1 MNVYKRELKSGIK
14 SFLIWTIS
22 IAAFIAICIGMFPEM
37 KGKMD
42 SVSDIFASMG
52 AFSSAFGMDRL
63 GLGTLLGFY
72 SVECG
77 TIMALGAALFASMVG
92 SVMVGKEEK
101 GRTAEFLFS
110 LPIKREKVMG
120 EKYLAL
126 ITEMVVFHI
135 IAFVISLL
143 SILAIKEEIPMKE
156 LLLLHSSYL
165 ILTLCLATICFSLST
180 IPSCSSV
187 GMGMGLVLFFYFFN
201 LLANITEK
209 IDWLKFL
216 SPFSFTDGATIV
228 LEKKLDWTLISV
240 WVVISLLCLIYGFW
254 NYKKRDLK
262 S

>member
-92 SVMVGKEEK
+92 TVMVG
-101 GRTAEFLFS
+101 
-110 LPIKREKVMG
+110 
-120 EKYLAL
+120 
-126 ITEMVVFHI
+126 
-135 IAFVISLL
+135 
-143 SILAIKEEIPMKE
+143 KEEIPMKE

-216 SPFSFTDGATIV
+216 TPFSFTDGATIV